1 MLSHAIIELS
11 RYHRLY
17 KNVEQEM
24 KIIYSEKNSGYSKD
38 DSDLFII
45 ISGYSGNDC
54 DLSL

>member
-17 KNVEQEM
+17 KNVEQVM
-24 KIIYSEKNSGYSKD
+24 KIIYSEKNSGSSKD
-38 DSDLFII
+38 NSDLFII